1 MLPRID
7 YRNQMR
13 GMLME
18 KQLLKNIIIN
28 TKYLIHSDD
37 FLKRHRLSNG
47 FTRQSK
53 LSFTDIIYFILSREN
68 KSISIN
74 FSNMR
79 RAFPRLSLPTV
90 SKQALSKAR
99 QKVSSDACKELC
111 QLFTKI
117 YYTKK
122 KKRTLWNGYH
132 IYAIDGSTIQIPL
145 SNENITFWGSNPNQ
159 YGIEEPLA
167 SASMLYDVMDGIIID
182 SMIGKYRLNER
193 EYASKHIEFF
203 VKQNISGNHV
213 FLFDR
218 GYPSYELFETL
229 ISNNLFFV
237 MRLSLS
243 FKKLI
248 DKQKEDTII
257 SYQPKGK
264 KRALTLRVISFFL
277 PDGSREYLVTNITSS
292 NIQLVNFK
300 ELYFLRWGIES
311 RYKELKLSFKLES
324 FSGYKPE
331 IIKQDF
337 YAAVFLSN
345 LASITKNIADSKIEK
360 KETNIYV
367 YQSNKNFIISQIKN
381 MILSS
386 MFKSERHVIKLIN
399 DIINEAI
406 LNRSEIRPGRKY
418 PRHKKYTRRKFF
430 INSKPSI

>member
-1 MLPRID
+1 
-7 YRNQMR
+7 
-13 GMLME
+13 ME
-18 KQLLKNIIIN
+18 KQLLKNIILN
-28 TKYLIHSDD
+28 TKSLIHSDD
-37 FLKRHRLSNG
+37 FLNRHRLCNG

-79 RAFPRLSLPTV
+79 RAFPQLNLPSV
-90 SKQALSKAR
+90 SKQAISKAR

-117 YYTKK
+117 YYTEK
-122 KKRTLWNGYH
+122 KKRSLWHGYH

-145 SNENITFWGSNPNQ
+145 SKENVSFWGSNPNQ
-159 YGIEEPLA
+159 SGIEEPLA

-193 EYASKHIEFF
+193 EYASKHIDFF
-203 VKQNISGNHV
+203 INQNISGNHL

-248 DKQKEDTII
+248 DEQKEDTII
-257 SYQPKGK
+257 SYRPKGR
-264 KRALTLRVISFFL
+264 KRALSLRVISILL
-277 PDGSREYLVTNITSS
+277 PDNSREYLVTNITSQKLQS
-292 NIQLVNFK
+292 NNFK

-311 RYKELKLSFKLES
+311 KYKELKLSFKLES

-337 YAAVFLSN
+337 YTAVFLSN
-345 LASITKNIADSKIEK
+345 LASVTKNLADKKIK
-360 KETNIYV
+360 KNETNIYI
-367 YQSNKNFIISQIKN
+367 YQSNKNFVISQIKST
-381 MILSS
+381 ILNF
-386 MFKSERHVIKLIN
+386 MFKNERYVIKLIN
-399 DIINEAI
+399 CIINEAI

-418 PRHKKYTRRKFF
+418 PRHKKYTRRKYF
-430 INSKPSI
+430 INNKPCI

>member
-1 MLPRID
+1 
-7 YRNQMR
+7 
-13 GMLME
+13 ME
-18 KQLLKNIIIN
+18 KQLLKNIILN
-28 TKYLIHSDD
+28 TKCLIHSDD
-37 FLKRHRLSNG
+37 FLNRHRLCNG

-79 RAFPRLSLPTV
+79 RAFPQLNLPSV
-90 SKQALSKAR
+90 SKQAISKAR

-117 YYTKK
+117 YYTEK
-122 KKRTLWNGYH
+122 KKRSLWHGYH

-145 SNENITFWGSNPNQ
+145 SKENVSFWGSNPNQ
-159 YGIEEPLA
+159 SGIEEPLA

-193 EYASKHIEFF
+193 EYASKHIDFF
-203 VKQNISGNHV
+203 IKQNISGNHL

-248 DKQKEDTII
+248 DEQKKDTII
-257 SYQPKGK
+257 SYRPKGR
-264 KRALTLRVISFFL
+264 KRALSLRVISILL
-277 PDGSREYLVTNITSS
+277 PDNSREYLVTNITSQKLQS
-292 NIQLVNFK
+292 NNFK

-311 RYKELKLSFKLES
+311 KYKELKLSFKLES

-337 YAAVFLSN
+337 YTAVFLSN
-345 LASITKNIADSKIEK
+345 LASVTKNLADKKIK
-360 KETNIYV
+360 KNETNIYI
-367 YQSNKNFIISQIKN
+367 YQSNKNFVISQIKST
-381 MILSS
+381 ILNF
-386 MFKSERHVIKLIN
+386 MLKNERYVIKLIN
-399 DIINEAI
+399 CIINEAI

-418 PRHKKYTRRKFF
+418 PRHKKYTRRKYF
-430 INSKPSI
+430 INNKPCI